1 MGSAD
6 VCLHEAYKLLRCLGG
21 WREGPGK
28 PASMFGK
35 REGISLCT
43 ETGISHLE
51 VLPTLLSVSEK
62 AKSSEVTIASLFYF

>member
-1 MGSAD
+1 
-6 VCLHEAYKLLRCLGG
+6 
-21 WREGPGK
+21 
-28 PASMFGK
+28 MFVK